1 MSQTADVIT
10 MGMILHD
17 WNLDKK
23 KMLIQKA
30 YAALP
35 RGGAFVVIEG
45 LHRGSRDD
53 VGALPLFS
61 SQWR

>member
-1 MSQTADVIT
+1 

-17 WNLDKK
+17 LSPDKK

-30 YAALP
+30 YEALP

-53 VGALPLFS
+53 VGVLFTVAM
-61 SQWR
+61 R

>member
-1 MSQTADVIT
+1 

-30 YAALP
+30 YEALP
-35 RGGAFVVIEG
+35 RCGAFGDGTFIKSG
-45 LHRGSRDD
+45 
-53 VGALPLFS
+53 
-61 SQWR
+61 

>member
-1 MSQTADVIT
+1 

-30 YAALP
+30 YEALP

>member
-1 MSQTADVIT
+1 

-23 KMLIQKA
+23 KMLVQKA
-30 YAALP
+30 YEALP
-35 RGGAFVVIEG
+35 RCGVFVVIEG
-45 LHRGSRDD
+45 MDRGSRDD

>member
-1 MSQTADVIT
+1 

-45 LHRGSRDD
+45 LHHGSRDD
-53 VGALPLFS
+53 VGGATVVLATVAM
-61 SQWR
+61 R